1 MLVSLAKA
9 CKNSIKNNVTG
20 KKILNPIGGY
30 HIENLLNIDTI
41 NSSNIYNIL
50 TNSTNYINSKKS
62 ICIQAVRKIPKY
74 KISVSLLFSF

>member
-9 CKNSIKNNVTG
+9 CKNSIKNNVMG

-41 NSSNIYNIL
+41 YTVFLLIL
-50 TNSTNYINSKKS
+50 ETIEIPKKS
-62 ICIQAVRKIPKY
+62 ICIQAVRKMHI
-74 KISVSLLFSF
+74 